1 MNKKKV
7 IKIISY
13 ILIAIF
19 IAATVY
25 IVIDIINSNE
35 GEVEVP
41 KLQIYDEQQSG
52 ENKQKV
58 TREMEIINAIKELEK
73 ENHEVIGWVEI
84 EGTNISYPVFQT
96 YNNDYYVT
104 YNYKGKKSKDGALFL
119 DMNYDLSKPSSNLLI
134 YGHNNQNG
142 KMFSDLLKYKSEKYY
157 KKHPIITFTTQKGE
171 EKYEI
176 ISAFYSKVYYTHETN
191 VFRYYYFVDAKN
203 EKEYNEYV
211 SNCVKASIYK
221 TGKTAKYGD
230 KLITLSTCSYHTE
243 DGRFAV
249 VGRKR
254 NN

>member
-58 TREMEIINAIKELEK
+58 TREMEIVNAIKELEK

-84 EGTNISYPVFQT
+84 EETNISYPVFQT

-104 YNYKGKKSKDGALFL
+104 YNYKGKKSKDGA
-119 DMNYDLSKPSSNLLI
+119 
-134 YGHNNQNG
+134 
-142 KMFSDLLKYKSEKYY
+142 
-157 KKHPIITFTTQKGE
+157 
-171 EKYEI
+171 
-176 ISAFYSKVYYTHETN
+176 
-191 VFRYYYFVDAKN
+191 YF
-203 EKEYNEYV
+203 
-211 SNCVKASIYK
+211 
-221 TGKTAKYGD
+221 
-230 KLITLSTCSYHTE
+230 
-243 DGRFAV
+243 
-249 VGRKR
+249 
-254 NN
+254 